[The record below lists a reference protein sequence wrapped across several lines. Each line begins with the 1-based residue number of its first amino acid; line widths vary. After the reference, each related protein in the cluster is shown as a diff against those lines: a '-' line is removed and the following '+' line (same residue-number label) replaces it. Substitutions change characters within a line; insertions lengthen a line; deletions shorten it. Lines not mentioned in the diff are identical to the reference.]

1 MRISRRQILQ
11 SGAVLVATPLVDLAA
26 NASQAGAGPAQPL
39 AKDLVWRHG
48 LSLFGDLKY
57 PAEFKRFDYV
67 NPDAPK
73 TGMVRLMQTGTFD
86 NFNPVISGVKGSLAA
101 GTDLIFE
108 SLTVRSLDEESSA
121 YGLLAE
127 SFAYPDD
134 RSWVIYRLR
143 PSARWQDGTPV
154 TPDDVIFSFA
164 ALKQNSPMYRGYY
177 RHVVTLEKVGEHD
190 VKFTFDGAGNRE
202 LPVIVGEFPVLPKH
216 WWAGTDAQGRQRD
229 ITATLLEAPLG
240 SGPYRV
246 KEFDAGRSILL
257 ERAGEYW
264 GTNVAV
270 RIGANNF
277 QQIRYDYF
285 RDETV
290 SLEAFKGD
298 QFDWNLES
306 SANRWHT
313 AYNFPAVKD
322 GRVVQERFP
331 TPSLGLM
338 QGYAFNLRRPLFTDV
353 RLRRAF
359 NYAYDFEEQ
368 NRQLS
373 FGDYQRDN
381 SYFDGTEL
389 ASSGLPEGK
398 ELEVLQTVRDKVP
411 PEVFTTP
418 YKNPVGGSAEAMRA
432 NLREAARLLKEA
444 GFQIRDHRLVGRDGK
459 PVTVEFL
466 IRDPGDERGLGF
478 YKPNLERLGISA
490 TIRLVDSVQY
500 ENRLRNFD
508 FDIVTTV
515 WAQSISPGNEL
526 RDYFSSPA
534 ADVPGSRN
542 RPGIKNPAVDALIDR
557 IIFAKDREELV
568 AACKAMDRVLLWNF
582 YVVPQFDITYERYA
596 RWDRFSRPEPLPKY
610 GVAAFPDIWWWDAD
624 KAAKTGKRS

>member
-1 MRISRRQILQ
+1 MRISRRQLLQ
-11 SGAVLVATPLVDLAA
+11 SGAALAASPVVDLARG
-26 NASQAGAGPAQPL
+26 ASEVAAGQSLPPN
-39 AKDLVWRHG
+39 LVWRHG

-57 PAEFKRFDYV
+57 PAEFTRFNYV

-73 TGMVRLMQTGTFD
+73 TGQVRLMQTGTFD
-86 NFNPVISGVKGSLAA
+86 NFNPVISGVKGSLA
-101 GTDLIFE
+101 GGIDLIFE
-108 SLTVRSLDEESSA
+108 SLTARSLDEESSA

-143 PSARWQDGTPV
+143 PSARWHDGKPV

-177 RHVVTLEKVGEHD
+177 RHVVTLEKAGDHE

-202 LPVIVGEFPVLPKH
+202 LPIIVGEFPVLPKH
-216 WWAGTDAQGRQRD
+216 WWAAMDAQGRQRD

-246 KEFDAGRSILL
+246 KEFTAGRSILL
-257 ERAGEYW
+257 ERVPEYW
-264 GTNVAV
+264 GANIAV
-270 RIGANNF
+270 RVGLNNF
-277 QQIRYDYF
+277 AQVRYDYS

-298 QFDWNLES
+298 QFDWISER
-306 SANRWHT
+306 SANRWNT
-313 AYNFPAVKD
+313 AYDFPAVRD
-322 GRVVQERFP
+322 GRVIKEKFP
-331 TPSLGLM
+331 TPSVGRM
-338 QGYAFNLRRPLFTDV
+338 QGYAFNLRRPLFADV

-359 NYAYDFEEQ
+359 NYAYDFEEL

-398 ELEVLQTVRDKVP
+398 ELEILQTMRDKLP

-418 YKNPVGGSAEAMRA
+418 YKNPVGGSAEAMRG

-444 GFQIRDHRLVGRDGK
+444 GFEIRDRKLIGRDGK
-459 PVTVEFL
+459 PVNVEFL
-466 IRDPGDERGLGF
+466 IQDPSEERGLGF
-478 YKPNLERLGISA
+478 YKPNLERLGIAS

-500 ENRLRNFD
+500 QNRLRNFD
-508 FDIVTTV
+508 FDIVTAG
-515 WAQSISPGNEL
+515 WSQSISPGNEQ
-526 RDYFSSPA
+526 RDYFSSQA

-542 RPGIKNPAVDALIDR
+542 LPGIKNPAVDALIER
-557 IIFAKDREELV
+557 IIFANDRAELV

-582 YVVPQFDITYERYA
+582 YVVPQFDIPYERYA
-596 RWDRFSRPEPLPKY
+596 RWDRFSRPDPLPKY
-610 GVAAFPDIWWWDAD
+610 GISGFPDIWWWDAD
-624 KAAKTGKRS
+624 KAAKTGKRA

>member
-1 MRISRRQILQ
+1 LRISRRQLLQ
-11 SGAVLVATPLVDLAA
+11 SGAVLAATPLVDLTAA
-26 NASQAGAGPAQPL
+26 APEVAAAQPS
-39 AKDLVWRHG
+39 APDLVWRHG
-48 LSLFGDLKY
+48 LSLFGNLKY
-57 PAEFKRFDYV
+57 PAEFARFDYV
-67 NPDAPK
+67 NPTAPK
-73 TGMVRLMQTGTFD
+73 TGTVRLMQTGTFD
-86 NFNPVISGVKGSLAA
+86 NFNPVISGVKGAIAA
-101 GTDLIFE
+101 GIELIFE
-108 SLTVRSLDEESSA
+108 TLTKPSLDEEASA
-121 YGLLAE
+121 YGLLAQ
-127 SFAYPDD
+127 SFAYPED

-143 PSARWQDGTPV
+143 PSARWHDGKPV

-164 ALKQNSPMYRGYY
+164 ALKQNSPMYRAYY

-202 LPVIVGEFPVLPKH
+202 LPLIVGEFPVLPKH
-216 WWAGTDAQGRQRD
+216 WWAGTDGQGRQRD
-229 ITATLLEAPLG
+229 ITATMLEAPLG

-257 ERAGEYW
+257 ERVGDYW
-264 GTNVAV
+264 GDNVAV
-270 RIGANNF
+270 RVGQNNF
-277 QQIRYDYF
+277 AQVHYDYS

-298 QFDWNLES
+298 QFDWISEA

-313 AYNFPAVKD
+313 AYDFPAVKD
-322 GRVVQERFP
+322 GRVIKETFP
-331 TPSLGLM
+331 TSSLGLM
-338 QGYAFNLRRPLFTDV
+338 QGYAFNLRRPLFADV

-398 ELEVLQTVRDKVP
+398 ELELLETLRDKVP

-418 YKNPVGGSAEAMRA
+418 YKNPVGGSADAMRS

-444 GFQIRDHRLVGRDGK
+444 GFEIRDRRLVGRDGK
-459 PVTVEFL
+459 PVSVEFL
-466 IRDPGDERGLGF
+466 IQDPGYERGLGF
-478 YKPNLERLGISA
+478 YKPNLERLGIAS

-500 ENRLRNFD
+500 QNRVRNFD
-508 FDIVTTV
+508 FDIITTS
-515 WAQSISPGNEL
+515 WPQSISPGNEQ
-526 RDYFSSPA
+526 RDFFSSQA
-534 ADVPGSRN
+534 ADIPGSRN
-542 RPGIKNPAVDALIDR
+542 RPGIKNPAVDALIER
-557 IIFAKDREELV
+557 IIFAKDRDELV
-568 AACKAMDRVLLWNF
+568 AACRAMDRVLLWNF
-582 YVVPQFDITYERYA
+582 YVVPQFDLPYERYA
-596 RWDRFSRPEPLPKY
+596 HWDRFSHPDPLPKY
-610 GVAAFPDIWWWDAD
+610 GISAFPDIWWWDAD

>member
-1 MRISRRQILQ
+1 LRISRRQLLQ
-11 SGAVLVATPLVDLAA
+11 SGAVLAAAPLVDLAA
-26 NASQAGAGPAQPL
+26 GTPEVAAAQPPATDL
-39 AKDLVWRHG
+39 AWRHG

-57 PAEFKRFDYV
+57 PADFARFDYV

-73 TGMVRLMQTGTFD
+73 TGTVRLMQTGTFD
-86 NFNPVISGVKGSLAA
+86 NFNPVIQGVKGALTA
-101 GTDLIFE
+101 GTELIFE
-108 SLTVRSLDEESSA
+108 SLTAHSLDEESSS
-121 YGLLAE
+121 YGLLAQ

-143 PSARWQDGTPV
+143 PTARWHDGKPV

-202 LPVIVGEFPVLPKH
+202 LPMIVGEFPVLPKH
-216 WWAGTDAQGRQRD
+216 WWASTDAQGRQRD

-257 ERAGEYW
+257 ERVPDYW
-264 GTNVAV
+264 GANVAARV
-270 RIGANNF
+270 GQNNF
-277 QQIRYDYF
+277 AQVHYDYS
-285 RDETV
+285 RDDTV

-298 QFDWNLES
+298 QFDWISEA

-313 AYNFPAVKD
+313 AYDFPAAKD
-322 GRVVQERFP
+322 GRVIKETFP
-331 TPSLGLM
+331 TSSLGLM
-338 QGYAFNLRRPLFTDV
+338 QGYAFNLRRPLFADV

-389 ASSGLPEGK
+389 ASSGLPQGK
-398 ELEVLQTVRDKVP
+398 ELEILETLRDKVP

-418 YKNPVGGSAEAMRA
+418 YKNPVGGSAEAMRN

-444 GFQIRDHRLVGRDGK
+444 GFEIRDRKLVGRDGK
-459 PVTVEFL
+459 PVSVEFL
-466 IRDPGDERGLGF
+466 IQDPGAERGLGF
-478 YKPNLERLGISA
+478 YKPNLERLGIAS

-500 ENRLRNFD
+500 QNRVRSFD
-508 FDIVTTV
+508 FDIITTS
-515 WAQSISPGNEL
+515 WPQSISPGNEQ
-526 RDYFSSPA
+526 RDFFSSQA
-534 ADVPGSRN
+534 ADIPGTRN

-568 AACKAMDRVLLWNF
+568 AACRAMDRVLLWNF
-582 YVVPQFDITYERYA
+582 YVVPQFDIPYERYA
-596 RWDRFSRPEPLPKY
+596 RWDRFSHPDPLPKY
-610 GVAAFPDIWWWDAD
+610 GISAFPDIWWWDAD
-624 KAAKTGKRS
+624 KAAKTGKR

>member
-1 MRISRRQILQ
+1 LRISRRQLLQ
-11 SGAVLVATPLVDLAA
+11 SGAILAATPLVDLAIGKA
-26 NASQAGAGPAQPL
+26 QVAAAPQPAQ
-39 AKDLVWRHG
+39 DLVWRHG

-57 PAEFKRFDYV
+57 AADFKRFGYV

-73 TGMVRLMQTGTFD
+73 TGLVRLMETGTFD
-86 NFNPVISGVKGSLAA
+86 NFNPVISGVKGALA
-101 GTDLIFE
+101 GGIDLIFE
-108 SLTVRSLDEESSA
+108 SLTTRSLDEESSA

-143 PSARWQDGTPV
+143 PSARWNDGKPV

-202 LPVIVGEFPVLPKH
+202 LPIIVGEFPVLPKH

-246 KEFDAGRSILL
+246 KEFTAGRSILL
-257 ERAGEYW
+257 ERVPEYW
-264 GTNVAV
+264 GANIAV
-270 RIGANNF
+270 RIGLNNF
-277 QQIRYDYF
+277 AQIRYDYS

-298 QFDWNLES
+298 QFDWIREA
-306 SANRWHT
+306 SANRWNT
-313 AYNFPAVKD
+313 TYDFPAVKD
-322 GRVVQERFP
+322 GRVIKEKFP
-331 TPSLGLM
+331 TPSLGRM
-338 QGYAFNLRRPLFTDV
+338 QGYAFNLRRPLFADV

-373 FGDYQRDN
+373 FGEYQRDN

-398 ELEVLQTVRDKVP
+398 ELEILQTVRDKVP
-411 PEVFTTP
+411 PEIFTTP
-418 YKNPVGGSAEAMRA
+418 YKNPVGGSAEAMRG

-444 GFQIRDHRLVGRDGK
+444 GFEIRDRKLVGRDGK
-459 PVTVEFL
+459 PVSVEFL
-466 IRDPGDERGLGF
+466 IQDPGSERGLGF
-478 YKPNLERLGISA
+478 YKPNLERLGITS

-500 ENRLRNFD
+500 QNRLRSFD
-508 FDIVTTV
+508 FDIVTTG
-515 WAQSISPGNEL
+515 WGQSISPGNEQ
-526 RDYFSSPA
+526 RDYFSSQA

-542 RPGIKNPAVDALIDR
+542 LPGIKNPAVDALIDR
-557 IIFAKDREELV
+557 IIFAKDRDELV

-582 YVVPQFDITYERYA
+582 YVVPQFDIPYERYA
-596 RWDRFSRPEPLPKY
+596 RWDRFSHPDPLPKY
-610 GVAAFPDIWWWDAD
+610 GISAFPDIWWWDAD